1 MRKQHESIKPRIERL
16 AQKFNDGER
25 FTRERKMSVI
35 SFFND
40 FFSSLEYKNNFA
52 RSTKQ
57 ELVKFL
63 KGKNI
68 EIKFEKFSE
77 YLILFQNNY
86 KYNITTLR
94 VDRHNGVTVYEVEKY

>member
-1 MRKQHESIKPRIERL
+1 MQEVIRKGLNPFLDNRKRNPRVL
-16 AQKFNDGER
+16 N
-25 FTRERKMSVI
+25 RERKMSVI
-35 SFFND
+35 SFFNE
-40 FFSSLEYKNNFA
+40 FFSGLEYKNNFA

-68 EIKFEKFSE
+68 EIEFEKFSE

-86 KYNITTLR
+86 KFDITLK

>member
-1 MRKQHESIKPRIERL
+1 MQEVIRRGFNPFLENRKRSPRVL
-16 AQKFNDGER
+16 N
-25 FTRERKMSVI
+25 RERKMSVI
-35 SFFND
+35 SFFKE
-40 FFSSLEYKNNFA
+40 FFEGLEYENNFA

-63 KGKNI
+63 KARDI
-68 EIKFEKFSE
+68 EVEHEKFSE

-86 KYNITTLR
+86 KFDITLR

>member
-1 MRKQHESIKPRIERL
+1 MQEVIRKGFNPFLDNRKRSPRVL
-16 AQKFNDGER
+16 N
-25 FTRERKMSVI
+25 RERKMSVI
-35 SFFND
+35 SFFNE
-40 FFSSLEYKNNFA
+40 FFSGLEYKNNFA

-68 EIKFEKFSE
+68 EIEFEKFSE

-86 KYNITTLR
+86 KYDITLR

>member
-1 MRKQHESIKPRIERL
+1 MQEVIRRGYNPFLETRKRSPRIL
-16 AQKFNDGER
+16 N
-25 FTRERKMSVI
+25 RERKMSVI
-35 SFFND
+35 SFFNE
-40 FFSSLEYKNNFA
+40 FFSGLEYKNNYA
-52 RSTKQ
+52 KSTKQ

-68 EIKFEKFSE
+68 EIEFEKFSE

-86 KYNITTLR
+86 KYNITLR

>member
-1 MRKQHESIKPRIERL
+1 MQEVIRRGYNPFLETRKRSPRIL
-16 AQKFNDGER
+16 N
-25 FTRERKMSVI
+25 RERKMSVI
-35 SFFND
+35 SHFNE
-40 FFSSLEYKNNFA
+40 FFSGLEYKNN
-52 RSTKQ
+52 TKQ

-68 EIKFEKFSE
+68 EIEFEKFSE

-86 KYNITTLR
+86 KYNITLR

>member
-1 MRKQHESIKPRIERL
+1 MQEVIRRGYNPFLENRKRSPRIL
-16 AQKFNDGER
+16 N
-25 FTRERKMSVI
+25 RERKMSVI
-35 SFFND
+35 SFFNE
-40 FFSSLEYKNNFA
+40 FFSGLEYKNNFA

-68 EIKFEKFSE
+68 EIEFEKFSE

-86 KYNITTLR
+86 KFDITLK

>member
-1 MRKQHESIKPRIERL
+1 MQEVIRKGFNPFLETKKRSTRIL
-16 AQKFNDGER
+16 N
-25 FTRERKMSVI
+25 RERKMSVI
-35 SFFND
+35 SHFNE
-40 FFSSLEYKNNFA
+40 FFSGLEYKNNFA

-68 EIKFEKFSE
+68 EIEFKKFSE

-86 KYNITTLR
+86 KYDITLK
-94 VDRHNGVTVYEVEKY
+94 VDCHNGVTVYEVEKY

>member
-1 MRKQHESIKPRIERL
+1 MQEVIRKGFNPFLETKKRSPRIL
-16 AQKFNDGER
+16 N
-25 FTRERKMSVI
+25 RERKMSVI
-35 SFFND
+35 SHFNE
-40 FFSSLEYKNNFA
+40 FFSGLEYKNNFA

-68 EIKFEKFSE
+68 EIEFEKFSE

-86 KYNITTLR
+86 KFDITLK

>member
-1 MRKQHESIKPRIERL
+1 MQEVIRRGYNPFLETRKRSPRVL
-16 AQKFNDGER
+16 N
-25 FTRERKMSVI
+25 RERKMSVI
-35 SFFND
+35 SFFNE
-40 FFSSLEYKNNFA
+40 FFSGLEYKNNFA

-63 KGKNI
+63 KERDI
-68 EIKFEKFSE
+68 EIEFEKFSE

-86 KYNITTLR
+86 KFDITLR

>member
-1 MRKQHESIKPRIERL
+1 MQEVIRRGYNPFLETRKRSPRVL
-16 AQKFNDGER
+16 N
-25 FTRERKMSVI
+25 RERKMSVI
-35 SFFND
+35 SFFNE
-40 FFSSLEYKNNFA
+40 FFSGLEYKNNFA

-68 EIKFEKFSE
+68 EIEFEKFSE

-86 KYNITTLR
+86 KFDITLR
-94 VDRHNGVTVYEVEKY
+94 VDRHNGITVYEVEKY

>member
-1 MRKQHESIKPRIERL
+1 MQEVIRKGFNPFLETKKRSPRIL
-16 AQKFNDGER
+16 N
-25 FTRERKMSVI
+25 RERKMSVI
-35 SFFND
+35 SHFNE
-40 FFSSLEYKNNFA
+40 FFSGLEYKNNFA

-86 KYNITTLR
+86 KFDITLK
-94 VDRHNGVTVYEVEKY
+94 VDRHNGVTVYEAEKY